1 MRTSVNNAVY
11 AELGARWYDADD
23 DPIALL
29 RAETALRNP
38 WIAQTI
44 ERELGPGPR
53 RVLDL
58 GCGAGFLANEMAA
71 RGHVV
76 TGIDSAVESLTIA
89 AQHDRTGTVT
99 YRPGDATG
107 LDFPARS
114 FDVVCAMDLLEHVEE
129 PARLVAEAARVLVPG
144 GLFFFY
150 TFNRTLRAWLLA
162 VKGVEW
168 FVANTPRHLH
178 LLRLFIKPR
187 ELEAMCRERG
197 LSVEELR
204 GARPRIDRAFLALLR
219 TGRVPASFRFV
230 FTPSLATGY
239 LGWARARQVS

>member
-1 MRTSVNNAVY
+1 MKTSVNNAVY
-11 AELGARWYDADD
+11 RELGARWYEADD

-29 RAETALRNP
+29 RAESALRNP
-38 WIAQTI
+38 WIAETI
-44 ERELGPGPR
+44 ERELGAGPR

-71 RGHVV
+71 RGHAV
-76 TGIDSAVESLTIA
+76 TGIDSAVESLDVA
-89 AQHDRTGTVT
+89 AAHDRTRSVT
-99 YRPGDATG
+99 YRPGDATA
-107 LDFPARS
+107 LEFPAQS
-114 FDVVCAMDLLEHVEE
+114 FDIVCAMDLLEHVEE

-168 FVANTPRHLH
+168 FVKNTPRHMH

-187 ELEAMCRERG
+187 ELEAMCGASG
-197 LSVEELR
+197 LTVEELR
-204 GARPRIDRAFLALLR
+204 GARPRLDRAFLALLR
-219 TGRVPASFRFV
+219 TGRVPRDFRFV

-239 LGWARARQVS
+239 LGWARARQLS

>member
-1 MRTSVNNAVY
+1 MKTTVNNAVY

-29 RAETALRNP
+29 RAEAVLRNP
-38 WIAQTI
+38 WIASTI
-44 ERELGPGPR
+44 ERELGTGPR

-58 GCGAGFLANEMAA
+58 GCGAGFLANDLAA
-71 RGHVV
+71 RGFAV
-76 TGIDSAVESLTIA
+76 TGVDSAVESLAVA
-89 AQHDRTGTVT
+89 AAHDRTRRVT
-99 YRPGDATG
+99 YRPGDATA
-107 LDFPARS
+107 LDFGAGS
-114 FDVVCAMDLLEHVEE
+114 FDAVCAMDLLEHVEE

-168 FVANTPRHLH
+168 FVKNTPRHMH

-187 ELEAMCRERG
+187 ELAAMCRAGG
-197 LSVEELR
+197 LTIEELR
-204 GARPRIDRAFLALLR
+204 GARPRVDRAFLALLR
-219 TGRVPASFRFV
+219 TGRVAPDFRFV